1 MADVADLNVM
11 NGTDNVAV
19 VSDLNVM
26 DNVEVT
32 RPDSEPENAEN
43 EINQQ
48 RKTKRSKPGQSHVTK
63 IIDTI
68 GREVARNFEL
78 FLENY
83 NEPIPDSECETYDDS
98 SPIWYPYLEQIVKL
112 RHQRK
117 HTIYVDFKKL
127 QRHASLS
134 TWQAI
139 RQHYHRCDP
148 FLRQAVRDLVAK
160 YDEAYLYKAPIIDI
174 RLDNQPLSEFWVAF
188 YNIPAPLCIREL
200 KSVTIGQLIKIQGTV
215 TRTSEVRPEL
225 LYGTFVC
232 DACKSIVKN
241 VEQQFIYTEPKM
253 CQNPTCAAQKA
264 WSLDIEQSSFI
275 DWQRVRIQENP
286 EEIPTGSMP
295 RTLEVILRNEMVE
308 RAKPGQRCYF
318 TGTLIAIPD
327 INQLGV
333 PGINLASNLIL
344 CSTAEMQRAARTR
357 TSEGYGNAGIT
368 GLKVLGARDL
378 TYKISFLA
386 CMVEGISSKS
396 DIESSKPEGE
406 ITEGEFLKNLSQ
418 QELEELH
425 DLLQHPNLY
434 NSLVKSIAPAVFGHE
449 IIKKGILLQLL
460 GGVHKVTM
468 EGINLRGDINVCIV
482 GDPSTSKS
490 QFLKYVCSIHPRAVY
505 TSGKASSAA
514 GLTAAVVK
522 DEESG
527 EFTIEAG
534 ALMLADNGIC
544 CIDEFDK
551 MDKKD
556 QVAIHEAMEQQTIS
570 IAKAGIHATLNARTS
585 ILAAANPI
593 GGRYNRR
600 YTLRQNIAMSGP
612 IMSRFDLFFVVLDD
626 CNPESDKQIAQH
638 ILNVHTHKDA
648 VLNPEFTTEQI
659 LRFVQLAKTR
669 KPKFTVEAAEL
680 IKRMYVQLREGDS
693 RGSGTNSYRITVRQL
708 ESLIRLSEAIA
719 RAYLSNEIKTIY
731 VKEACWL
738 LKQSIIH
745 TTTTDPQSNTNNA
758 SPPRMTITWEDFNQ
772 LKNMVLS
779 RIHEAGGWIVE
790 SELVVWYLETI
801 EDQMGT
807 EGDMDTEQLK
817 FKQDEVRE
825 IEEEENETT
834 AAAVVPPTIVIGGL
848 QQEPVAGPS
857 IVESQEQG
865 QSTEFSPI
873 VEKRKVLI
881 VHPNIDLDTI

>member
-1 MADVADLNVM
+1 MADVMSL
-11 NGTDNVAV
+11 NGTNNVAV
-19 VSDLNVM
+19 VGGLNVL
-26 DNVEVT
+26 DNAEVT
-32 RPDSEPENAEN
+32 RPTSESEDVGNGIA
-43 EINQQ
+43 QLK
-48 RKTKRSKPGQSHVTK
+48 RTKRSKPNQNNVTK
-63 IIDTI
+63 VIDVI
-68 GREVARNFEL
+68 AREVAKNFEL

-83 NEPIPDSECETYDDS
+83 NEPLPEGESDVYDDS
-98 SPIWYPYLEQIVKL
+98 SQIWYPYLEQIVKL

-127 QRHASLS
+127 QLNTRLS

-139 RQHYHRCDP
+139 RQHYHRCEP

-160 YDEAYLYKAPIIDI
+160 YDEAYLYKAPIMDI
-174 RLDNQPLSEFWVAF
+174 KLDNQPLREFWVAF

-232 DACKSIVKN
+232 DACKSIVKH

-264 WSLDIEQSSFI
+264 WSLDVEQSNFI

-333 PGINLASNLIL
+333 PG
-344 CSTAEMQRAARTR
+344 STAEIQRAARTR
-357 TSEGYGNAGIT
+357 TSEGYGNTGIT
-368 GLKVLGARDL
+368 GLKVL
-378 TYKISFLA
+378 
-386 CMVEGISSKS
+386 E
-396 DIESSKPEGE
+396 EEN
-406 ITEGEFLKNLSQ
+406 TEEEFLKTLSH

-434 NSLVKSIAPAVFGHE
+434 HSLVRSIAPAVFGHE

-570 IAKAGIHATLNARTS
+570 LAKAGIHATLNARTS
-585 ILAAANPI
+585 ILSAANPI

-659 LRFVQLAKTR
+659 LRFIQLAKTR
-669 KPKFTVEAAEL
+669 KPKFTDEASEL

-719 RAYLSNEIKTIY
+719 RAYLSDEIKPVY

-738 LKQSIIH
+738 LKQSIIRVQH
-745 TTTTDPQSNTNNA
+745 DDVQLDDDEMEEERNTEIVRPEEILQGENVNIDAMETDNDGSATSAADQDTTITDTQPNTNNA
-758 SPPRMTITWEDFNQ
+758 KPPPMTMTWEDFNQ
-772 LKNMVLS
+772 LKNIVLS
-779 RIHEAGGWIVE
+779 RIHEAGGWIGE
-790 SELVVWYLETI
+790 SELVVWYLESM
-801 EDQMGT
+801 EDQMRT
-807 EGDMDTEQLK
+807 EQDMETEQLK
-817 FKQDEVRE
+817 FKRVIRKLLREKYLLE
-825 IEEEENETT
+825 IEEDER
-834 AAAVVPPTIVIGGL
+834 
-848 QQEPVAGPS
+848 
-857 IVESQEQG
+857 
-865 QSTEFSPI
+865 STKS
-873 VEKRKVLI
+873 
-881 VHPNIDLDTI
+881 